1 MARSLTPGDVVV
13 VGGRATLTDLSLASR
28 PGLGRRGAGTAG
40 YRSPEQLRRELL
52 TTATDV
58 WAPGRLLH
66 EALSGIEPEDGD
78 GTIPVPLSRRRRSRR
93 LPVELV
99 ALVNACLADDPV
111 QRPALGTVL
120 AELGGVPDVVAV
132 PSG

>member
-1 MARSLTPGDVVV
+1 MVR
-13 VGGRATLTDLSLASR
+13 GRATLIDLSLAAVRVAGARARARTDTAR
-28 PGLGRRGAGTAG
+28 PSSGAGDD
-40 YRSPEQLRRELL
+40 L

-58 WAPGRLLH
+58 WALGMVLT

-78 GTIPVPLSRRRRSRR
+78 GTIPVPLSRRRRLRR
-93 LPVELV
+93 PPVELV

-111 QRPALGTVL
+111 QRPALRTVL
-120 AELGGVPDVVAV
+120 AELGDVPDVVAV